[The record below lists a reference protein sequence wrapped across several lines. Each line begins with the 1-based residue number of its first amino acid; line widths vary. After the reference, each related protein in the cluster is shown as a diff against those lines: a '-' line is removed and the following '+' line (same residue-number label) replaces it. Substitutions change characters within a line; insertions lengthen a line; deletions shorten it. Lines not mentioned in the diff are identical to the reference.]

1 MFFQYFYGLFLHLEL
16 WSIWKFWYGRLTLF
30 SVLSVYCPNSY
41 QSSYFLWE
49 NHSEQLSRL
58 YSHAWSARNKICLL
72 GLPLCTGSMVELPL
86 QLILRLAK
94 GSDLQRK
101 PPTFPFRSFLHL
113 QAVRFPKAGGSPVN
127 PQVKEKITS
136 ATQHGLISL
145 VCSSSLP
152 CAPSFSTFA
161 AATWANEMT
170 TVWEQ
175 KFIWTLALPVC
186 GCAFL
191 WVIYKMGKR
200 VY

>member
-94 GSDLQRK
+94 GSDFQRK
-101 PPTFPFRSFLHL
+101 PPTFPSRSFPPSAGCEVSKSWRISGKPTSKGEDNVSNSAWFDFTRAL
-113 QAVRFPKAGGSPVN
+113 QFPSPRSQLSHTPSCNMSEWNEHSVRAEVYLDP
-127 PQVKEKITS
+127 
-136 ATQHGLISL
+136 GLASVGLRISL
-145 VCSSSLP
+145 SHL
-152 CAPSFSTFA
+152 
-161 AATWANEMT
+161 
-170 TVWEQ
+170 
-175 KFIWTLALPVC
+175 
-186 GCAFL
+186 
-191 WVIYKMGKR
+191 
-200 VY
+200 

>member
-72 GLPLCTGSMVELPL
+72 GLPLCTGSWSNFLFSWFWDLLRARTSRGSHRPSLPVP
-86 QLILRLAK
+86 
-94 GSDLQRK
+94 S
-101 PPTFPFRSFLHL
+101 LHL

-145 VCSSSLP
+145 VRSSSLP
-152 CAPSFSTFA
+152 HAPSFSTLP
-161 AATWANEMT
+161 AATWASEMS

-175 KFIWTLALPVC
+175 KFIWTLALPVW
-186 GCAFL
+186 GCASL
-191 WVIYKMGKR
+191 WVICKMGKR